1 MEAFGECLLKKS
13 TSFVKVD
20 VNTSYNETVL
30 KRWMSPLPRLMKV
43 SSLASYGIGEYNVN
57 ALSDK
62 HDRGA
67 ESEMSFSPSDKI
79 EVAIP
84 KQDWKNGGT
93 ISSETFYMEFNPVEV
108 AKHKDEKRVL
118 ENNKFMNHIICQ

>member
-1 MEAFGECLLKKS
+1 MPSKKS

-30 KRWMSPLPRLMKV
+30 KRWTGPLPRLMKV

-62 HDRGA
+62 HNRGA
-67 ESEMSFSPSDKI
+67 ESEMSFSPSTEIK
-79 EVAIP
+79 VKIP
-84 KQDWKNGGT
+84 KQDWKDGGDDILGNLLT
-93 ISSETFYMEFNPVEV
+93 WNSIRVKLLNTKMRSGSSKITNS
-108 AKHKDEKRVL
+108 
-118 ENNKFMNHIICQ
+118 